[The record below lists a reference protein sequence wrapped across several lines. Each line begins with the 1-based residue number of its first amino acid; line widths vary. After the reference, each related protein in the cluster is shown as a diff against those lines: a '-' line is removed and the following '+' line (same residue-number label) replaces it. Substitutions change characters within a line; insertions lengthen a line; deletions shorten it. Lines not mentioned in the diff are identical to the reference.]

1 MIIEHIFY
9 LSQDENNLHERALS
23 DALPQGTQLKSLK
36 VELAEFICKRGYRF
50 RDEMIGKEGDSC
62 RRSAELLNEKYPPAT
77 KKELGH

>member
-36 VELAEFICKRGYRF
+36 VELAEFIRKSGYRF
-50 RDEMIGKEGDSC
+50 RDGMIGKEGDSY
-62 RRSAELLNEKYPPAT
+62 RRAAELLKGKYPPST
-77 KKELGH
+77 KKKLGH